1 MTDFLYF
8 LMMIIRNEARSQA
21 VEYEASMI
29 DVPGVGKTSSCLG
42 DGELW
47 QNTVWG
53 IDDFVSQEKFDFKYV
68 VHRDNTFRISDVGLF
83 WIYAINQYAVC

>member
-1 MTDFLYF
+1 M
-8 LMMIIRNEARSQA
+8 
-21 VEYEASMI
+21 EYEASMI

-68 VHRDNTFRISDVGLF
+68 LN
-83 WIYAINQYAVC
+83 AIQREIQWKSHCNP